1 LLLLARLHTRSGEL
15 ADAWASLGQALQA
28 AAQIQDRRRQRM
40 CLALGGELCAVSG
53 RWAAAVTVWAAY
65 LSIMRDSELVE
76 TARNVARR
84 EELLRQAGRA
94 LGVRRLAETDER
106 GAMMSLDTAVEFL
119 LLLAESGRPAGPG
132 AGQPPDLSELS
143 PRERELVTWS
153 PRGGRTLRSRSSC
166 SSASVPCA
174 HTWTGSGTKLAA
186 AGAPI

>member
-76 TARNVARR
+76 T
-84 EELLRQAGRA
+84 
-94 LGVRRLAETDER
+94 
-106 GAMMSLDTAVEFL
+106 
-119 LLLAESGRPAGPG
+119 
-132 AGQPPDLSELS
+132 ELS
-143 PRERELVTWS
+143 PRERELVTWL